1 MTVPVQTTPL
11 TTQMVNQF
19 QVRNF
24 TSERIDD
31 EELACLVQF
40 IASLDVCKSC
50 ISQIPK
56 LQSQFGSDLSFSIDF
71 ENRILDIKYGTGSVC
86 GW

>member
-24 TSERIDD
+24 TTERIDID
-31 EELACLVQF
+31 ELACLVQF